1 MADDCIIKEDHE
13 INEIQH
19 NDKENI
25 SLNGNNFEI
34 QILGNSNNT
43 QGNGCIC
50 VIGGNI
56 GDKRTV
62 NLDLVHLKV
71 L

>member
-13 INEIQH
+13 VNEIQH

-34 QILGNSNNT
+34 Q
-43 QGNGCIC
+43 
-50 VIGGNI
+50 
-56 GDKRTV
+56 
-62 NLDLVHLKV
+62 V
-71 L
+71 LYNFFYEQTT